1 MDWQDITR
9 TLRRLD
15 WSLVLAVAMLLVAGV
30 FFVFSASHRGED
42 MPVSSFYEKQIV
54 WVFVGGFFF
63 LMLAFLDYRRLRDS
77 AWWLYVLG
85 LVLLVL
91 VLTPGVG
98 KKVYGAYR
106 WLSFFGVQVQPSE
119 FGKLATMVVLA
130 RFLSRPG
137 RDMQDPR
144 VVVQSLLI
152 VGVPFLL
159 IVKEP
164 DLGTGM
170 ILLPLSFFMMYA
182 AGVPLKYLGILV
194 LIGVLLLP
202 FAWFGL
208 GDYQKERIY
217 VFFDP
222 GRAPLG
228 HGWNKIQSEI
238 AVGSGAFSG
247 KGYLKGTQNVLGFL
261 PRTVA
266 PTDFIYSVIAEEMGF
281 VGSLVLLGL
290 YSTVLLAG
298 IRAALEAREKL
309 GRLLAVGVTSL
320 LFCHVFVNI
329 AMTIGLLPITG
340 LPLPLISYGG
350 SFMVSTMIGLGI
362 VQSVYVRR
370 YQQ

>member
-1 MDWQDITR
+1 MDLAEIVKAI
-9 TLRRLD
+9 RRME
-15 WSLVLAVAMLLVAGV
+15 WSQVLAVAALLTIGI
-30 FFVFSASHRGED
+30 FFIFSASYRGED
-42 MPVSSFYEKQIV
+42 LPASSFFEKQIV
-54 WVFVGGFFF
+54 WILVGAGFF
-63 LMLAFLDYRRLRDS
+63 LMLMLFDYRRFRDA
-77 AWWLYVLG
+77 AWWLYVVA

-91 VLTPGVG
+91 VLVMG

-106 WLSFFGVQVQPSE
+106 WLSLFGVQVQPSE
-119 FGKLATMVVLA
+119 FGKLATMLALA

-137 RDMQDPR
+137 RDMQNPR
-144 VVVQSLLI
+144 VVVQTLLI
-152 VGVPFLL
+152 IAVPFVL
-159 IVKEP
+159 ILKEP
-164 DLGTGM
+164 DLGTAAVLVPM
-170 ILLPLSFFMMYA
+170 AFIMMYA
-182 AGVPLKYLGILV
+182 AGVPLKFLGFLILV
-194 LIGVLLLP
+194 GLLLLP

-208 GDYQKERIY
+208 GDYQKERIL
-217 VFFDP
+217 VFLDP
-222 GRAPLG
+222 GRDPLG
-228 HGWNKIQSEI
+228 AGWNKIQSEI
-238 AVGSGAFSG
+238 AVGSGGFSG

-281 VGSLVLLGL
+281 VGSMVLVGL
-290 YSTVLLAG
+290 YSVVLLAG

>member
-1 MDWQDITR
+1 MDWDDITR
-9 TLRRLD
+9 VIRRMD
-15 WSLVLAVAMLLVAGV
+15 WSQILAVGALLIIGV
-30 FFVFSASHRGED
+30 VFVFSASYRGED
-42 MPVSSFYEKQIV
+42 VPVASFYERQVV
-54 WVFVGGFFF
+54 WIFTGVGFF
-63 LMLAFLDYRRLRDS
+63 LMLAFLDYRRFRDA
-77 AWWLYVLG
+77 AWWLYAVG
-85 LVLLVL
+85 LILLVL
-91 VLTPGVG
+91 VLVMG

-106 WLSFFGVQVQPSE
+106 WLNLFGIQVQPSE
-119 FGKLATMVVLA
+119 FGKLATMIVLA

-137 RDMQDPR
+137 RDMQNPW
-144 VVVQSLLI
+144 VVIQTLLI
-152 VGVPFLL
+152 IGVPFLL

-164 DLGTGM
+164 DLGTAM
-170 ILLPLSFFMMYA
+170 VLVPLAFFMMFA
-182 AGVPLKYLGILV
+182 AGVPLKYLGILM
-194 LIGVLLLP
+194 LIGLVLMP
-202 FAWFGL
+202 FGWFGL
-208 GDYQKERIY
+208 GDYQKERIL

-222 GRAPLG
+222 NRDPLG
-228 HGWNKIQSEI
+228 AGWNKIQSEI
-238 AVGSGAFSG
+238 AVGSGGFSG

-281 VGSLVLLGL
+281 VGSLVLIGL
-290 YSTVLLAG
+290 YSVVLLAG
-298 IRAALEAREKL
+298 IRAALEAREKM

-350 SFMVSTMIGLGI
+350 SFMVSTMVGLGI